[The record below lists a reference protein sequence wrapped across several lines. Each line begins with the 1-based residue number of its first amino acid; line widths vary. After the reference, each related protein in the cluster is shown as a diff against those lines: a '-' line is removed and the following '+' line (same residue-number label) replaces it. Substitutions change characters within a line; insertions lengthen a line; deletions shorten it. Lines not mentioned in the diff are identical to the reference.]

1 MPIARASDLSHA
13 YPHKKWRLRD
23 KEPGKYDHLYYQ
35 KLPMSADP
43 EVATTT
49 FTYFSL
55 ETEMQHIREMI
66 KTTRENPSLEG
77 LSPEIRDWWLS
88 CLMELHNTL
97 DVESVRQQ
105 EKHLQLLMNSL
116 QLEAIGA
123 KASILGG
130 LKAHLTEASSDAY
143 KAPRPVSPPPQATSE
158 PAIAVQG
165 GFVDPL
171 YGSGPAMGSASAI
184 LLAHKKELTQR
195 LIVLNRKSRL
205 TSDEEAEKKQLIEE
219 LRKINGTE

>member
-1 MPIARASDLSHA
+1 
-13 YPHKKWRLRD
+13 
-23 KEPGKYDHLYYQ
+23 
-35 KLPMSADP
+35 MSADP

-55 ETEMQHIREMI
+55 ETEMEHLRQEMQQIREAP
-66 KTTRENPSLEG
+66 TLQG
-77 LSPEIRDWWLS
+77 VSPEIRDWWLS
-88 CLMELHNTL
+88 CLMEIHNAM

-105 EKHLQLLMNSL
+105 EKHLQLLMDSL
-116 QLEAIGA
+116 QLDGIGA

-130 LKAHLTEASSDAY
+130 LKAQITEVDSS
-143 KAPRPVSPPPQATSE
+143 RPPQSLSPPPQPQPDQPTVT
-158 PAIAVQG
+158 VQG

-184 LLAHKKELTQR
+184 LLAHKKEVTQR

-205 TSDEEAEKKQLIEE
+205 TGEEEAEKKELIEE
-219 LRKINGTE
+219 LRKINGT

>member
-1 MPIARASDLSHA
+1 MPLTRASDSPNAFAQQKVTLH
-13 YPHKKWRLRD
+13 D
-23 KEPGKYDHLYYQ
+23 KGPGKYDHIYYQ
-35 KLPMSADP
+35 KLRMSADP

-55 ETEMQHIREMI
+55 ETEMQNIREMI
-66 KTTRENPSLEG
+66 KTTRENPSLDG

-105 EKHLQLLMNSL
+105 ERHLQLLMNSL

-143 KAPRPVSPPPQATSE
+143 KAPRPVSPPQATSE